1 MPQLETVPM
10 PQCTNFLSNPK
21 KKDFM
26 ATKAEKLMKLQK
38 FSKLQK
44 LSIFKFM
51 FAVPKQI
58 ADKMVTK
65 SCVIL

>member
-10 PQCTNFLSNPK
+10 PPCTNLLLNP

-51 FAVPKQI
+51 FAVPKQM
-58 ADKMVTK
+58 AHKTVTK
-65 SCVIL
+65 SSVIL